1 MTQSLKPGRVGY
13 KASIISS
20 LLAFC
25 LFLAPAGLTGKD
37 KTKNPYKGAPDVVHE
52 SGKGNQD
59 VLYTKVKTKP
69 SKAEREFVF
78 RELGIPKKKWN
89 EYVAEYR
96 IPISLGGSNTLSNI
110 EALPK
115 SKAKLKNM
123 VRKELESKVRKKEIT
138 LFEAQT
144 RIFNW
149 ENEPVVK
156 RK

>member
-1 MTQSLKPGRVGY
+1 MKQRLKPGSAGHNAALV
-13 KASIISS
+13 SS
-20 LLAFC
+20 LAFC
-25 LFLAPAGLTGKD
+25 LFLAPIGLHGKD

-59 VLYTKVKTKP
+59 VLITKVKTKP
-69 SKAEREFVF
+69 SKAEREFF
-78 RELGIPKKKWN
+78 FQEFGIPKNKWN

-96 IPISLGGSNTLSNI
+96 MPISLGGSNAYSNI

-115 SKAKLKNM
+115 SKAKLKHK
-123 VRKELESKVRKKEIT
+123 VQKELENKLRKKEIG

-149 ENEPVVK
+149 ENEPMLK
-156 RK
+156 GK